1 MAHKPIREYDAKK
14 YFFES
19 IWKKYTW
26 LQIQSKKDL
35 ENLEKNKKYVI
46 KPDELF
52 GKRGKYGLLG
62 IDLDTTWIEKWFE
75 KYFNQ
80 PQTIGKKSWILS
92 TFLVEEFI
100 PHTKE
105 YYVSIKQE
113 RDFDEIFFSSEWGI
127 DIEENWEK
135 VLSLKVWVWDK
146 ISLSEIEKTFQI
158 HDEKIVQVILDLFV
172 FYREKDFVYLEVN
185 PFCFDERNEDLVL
198 LDMVAKVDDSAF
210 YLQKNIWWE
219 KDFPKPFWEIQTD
232 AEQYIWDLDRKTG
245 ASLKY
250 TLLNP
255 EGKIWTLF
263 SGGGGSLVLSD
274 TLGFL
279 WFWDE
284 IANYGEISWDPDRN
298 FTFEYT
304 KTIFWKMFEAKNPKY
319 LIIGGA
325 IANFTQIDKTFA
337 WIIDAIEIYKDD
349 FLQKNIQIL
358 VRRWWLNDIK
368 WLKLLWDACK
378 KWWISCK
385 LTGSESYMTDIL
397 HEIKL

>member
-62 IDLDTTWIEKWFE
+62 IDLDSVWVEKWFE

-100 PHTKE
+100 PHKEE

-135 VLSLKVWVWDK
+135 VLSLKVWIWEE
-146 ISLSEIEKTFQI
+146 ISLSEIEKNFQI
-158 HDEKIVQVILDLFV
+158 HDKKIMQVILDLFV

-185 PFCFDERNEDLVL
+185 PFCFDERNWDLVL
-198 LDMVAKVDDSAF
+198 LDMVAKADDSAF

-274 TLGFL
+274 TLGYL

-304 KTIFWKMFEAKNPKY
+304 KTIFWKMFEAKDPKY

>member
-113 RDFDEIFFSSEWGI
+113 RDFDEIFFSNEWGI

-337 WIIDAIEIYKDD
+337 WIIDAMELYKNN

-358 VRRWWLNDIK
+358 VRRWGLNDIK